1 MSTSRAATKLIA
13 DSASARQRAIA
24 ECLAIARLQ
33 ARTSG
38 GSKDWAAC
46 AEHIAAQI
54 EALDGVSVTP
64 LKIKEESNMIRQVR
78 IDNELL
84 GSTGEGH
91 YDIVSEGDH
100 GGHRVITFYCG
111 DDSPMYATITTD
123 SVFYLGKRTL
133 RTDVEPMNA

>member
-13 DSASARQRAIA
+13 DGASARGRAIA

-54 EALDGVSVTP
+54 EALDV
-64 LKIKEESNMIRQVR
+64 K
-78 IDNELL
+78 
-84 GSTGEGH
+84 
-91 YDIVSEGDH
+91 
-100 GGHRVITFYCG
+100 
-111 DDSPMYATITTD
+111 DSKP
-123 SVFYLGKRTL
+123 
-133 RTDVEPMNA
+133 

>member
-13 DSASARQRAIA
+13 DGARQRAIA

-54 EALDGVSVTP
+54 EALDV
-64 LKIKEESNMIRQVR
+64 K
-78 IDNELL
+78 
-84 GSTGEGH
+84 
-91 YDIVSEGDH
+91 
-100 GGHRVITFYCG
+100 
-111 DDSPMYATITTD
+111 DSKP
-123 SVFYLGKRTL
+123 
-133 RTDVEPMNA
+133 